1 VSGVVVLCGSLGS
14 TSAMWEPQLPA
25 LREFDVVTVEH
36 PGHGGAPVIDVD
48 DVADLARNVLAQVD
62 AERFA
67 FVGLS
72 LGGAV
77 GMRLA
82 LDAPARVTKLAL
94 LCTSARF
101 GEPGPWEERA
111 RVVRAE
117 GLEAIVDTVL
127 ERWFTPSFPDVPRWR
142 EMFLST
148 DREGYAR
155 CCEAIARW
163 DARDEL
169 AHIAAPTLCI
179 AADEDPSTPPEHVEL
194 IAGRIPGARLET
206 IANGRHLVNV
216 ERADEVNR
224 LLVEHLA

>member
-1 VSGVVVLCGSLGS
+1 MSRVVVLCGSLGS

-25 LREFDVVTVEH
+25 LRGFDVVRIDH
-36 PGHGGAPVIDVD
+36 PGHGGAPVVEFD
-48 DVADLARNVLAQVD
+48 DIADLARGALAHVA

-82 LDAPARVTKLAL
+82 LDAPERVESLAL

-101 GEPGPWEERA
+101 GDPEPWLERA
-111 RVVRAE
+111 GIVRAD

-127 ERWFTPSFPDVPRWR
+127 GRWFTPSFPDVPRWR

-148 DREGYAR
+148 DGEGYAR

-169 AHIAAPTLCI
+169 ARIAAPTLCI
-179 AADEDPSTPPEHVEL
+179 AADDDPSTPPDQLEL
-194 IAGRIPGARLET
+194 IAERIPGARLET
-206 IANGRHLVNV
+206 IASGRHLVNV
-216 ERADEVNR
+216 EHADEINR
-224 LLVEHLA
+224 LLAEHLG